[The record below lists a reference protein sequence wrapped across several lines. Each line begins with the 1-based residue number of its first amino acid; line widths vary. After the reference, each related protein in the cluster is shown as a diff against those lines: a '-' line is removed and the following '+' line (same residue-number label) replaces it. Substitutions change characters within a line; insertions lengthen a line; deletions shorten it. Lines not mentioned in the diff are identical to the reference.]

1 MMRQKTKIVSIL
13 SILILCLG
21 ITSAGA
27 EVKFI
32 QISSGPVGGAY
43 YILGGALADLL
54 KDTIPGVK
62 VTVTTGG
69 SLANISKVQSG
80 KADIGFTMN
89 RLVYE
94 ARNNT
99 GSYKGKGS
107 HENVMGVTYLCD
119 IYMALFLVSEEFP
132 ISSISDLKA
141 NKTKIRI
148 LTSPRASSPSVAA
161 ERLLEAYG
169 VSFKDIES
177 WGGKVNFVSYS
188 EAASLLKDGHADVW
202 LGPMVPPIL
211 EWVVSKK
218 VKFLAPE
225 KAILENLK
233 GKYQYGIAT
242 IPTGYWEFIKK
253 PTPIMTESIMIIIR
267 KQITE
272 DTVYKITK
280 EINTNPDVVR
290 KVHRLFSIYDPK
302 DACNI
307 TGTSMHPGALKY
319 YKEAGIPCK

>member
-1 MMRQKTKIVSIL
+1 MMRTRTAIL
-13 SILILCLG
+13 AIFSILILCLG

-99 GSYKGKGS
+99 GSYEGKGS
-107 HENVMGVTYLCD
+107 HENVMGLTYLCD
-119 IYMALFLVSEEFP
+119 IYMALFLVSEKFP

-141 NKTKIRI
+141 KKTKIRI
-148 LTSPRASSPSVAA
+148 LTSPRASSPSVA
-161 ERLLEAYG
+161 
-169 VSFKDIES
+169 
-177 WGGKVNFVSYS
+177 
-188 EAASLLKDGHADVW
+188 
-202 LGPMVPPIL
+202 
-211 EWVVSKK
+211 
-218 VKFLAPE
+218 
-225 KAILENLK
+225 
-233 GKYQYGIAT
+233 
-242 IPTGYWEFIKK
+242 
-253 PTPIMTESIMIIIR
+253 
-267 KQITE
+267 
-272 DTVYKITK
+272 
-280 EINTNPDVVR
+280 
-290 KVHRLFSIYDPK
+290 
-302 DACNI
+302 
-307 TGTSMHPGALKY
+307 
-319 YKEAGIPCK
+319 